1 MRRDWIVV
9 LLRMAVLL
17 VLLLGLLGGYV
28 VSAQDS
34 PTAEPAE
41 PVARFFLYY
50 SPSCPHCHEV
60 MENYLPTVYEKYGT
74 QVEHQYIDIS
84 TDSETY
90 ITMLRLETKLGVA
103 EALMGSVPA
112 LVIGDKVLI
121 GGAEIPAKLEGYID
135 EYLAEGGVDFPS
147 LEDLPEVVLPTPAP
161 YVQILVFLDASHSD
175 FEELNNLITSLIQE
189 YPNQLQP
196 YAVDVTVEENSN
208 LLAELHTAL
217 GVSAAA
223 PGTPEVLID
232 RRLLVGIQEIRS
244 ELPGLIDEGLAQGGS
259 IIPPWEELVG
269 TTPTDT
275 VTPEP
280 ESTESASGE
289 ELVGSTPT
297 DAVTPEPEGTE
308 ATPRAIY
315 VAYFEQAGC
324 QECARTVY
332 DLKVV
337 QEQYPQLVVESFPM
351 EEAQNKALN
360 EWLCDKLGVP
370 EEERLSTPM
379 VFVGDD
385 VLIGTDAN
393 LSNLLTIVAK
403 YAETG
408 AERTWDDFDP
418 EEGEKG
424 IVDRF
429 LSFGVLT
436 VVGAG
441 LIDGLNPC
449 AFATLVFFIS
459 YMAFTGR
466 RGRDV
471 LFVGI
476 SFTLG
481 VFLTYLLVGVGLL
494 KVVQSLS
501 FFTALGRWVYLLTAL
516 LCFVLAI
523 LTFRDFFKAR
533 EGGATDMT
541 LKLPLNLRRRINKV
555 IRESAQ
561 VRAFVAMAFVTGFIV
576 SLLEL
581 ACTGQV
587 YLPTIVYVMSQP
599 DLATQAFLYLLLYC
613 LMFVL
618 PLVLVFVLS
627 YFGTS
632 SEQLGQFINRH
643 TSTIKF
649 VTGLLF
655 VALTLWMTWTLA
667 PLFGIHSPW
676 HWVLMGA
683 MLVIIL
689 TAVVVWHYVDERTPS
704 KPVPHRRRHRA

>member
-1 MRRDWIVV
+1 MRRDRLVV
-9 LLRMAVLL
+9 LLRMLGLL
-17 VLLLGLLGGYV
+17 VLLLALPGGRV

-34 PTAEPAE
+34 PTGEPDG
-41 PVARFFLYY
+41 PVVRFFLFY
-50 SPSCPHCHEV
+50 SPTCPHCHEV
-60 MENYLPTVYEKYGT
+60 MENYLPTVYEKYGS

-84 TDSETY
+84 ADSESY
-90 ITMLRLETKLGVA
+90 VTMLRLETKLGVSQD
-103 EALMGSVPA
+103 LMGSVPA

-121 GGAEIPAKLEGYID
+121 GGADIPARLEGYID

-147 LEDLPEVVLPTPAP
+147 LEDLPEVVLPTPGP
-161 YVQILVFLDASHSD
+161 SVQILVFLDSSHSD
-175 FEELNNLITSLIQE
+175 FEELNTLVASLIQA

-196 YAVDVTVEENSN
+196 YAIDLTADENST

-244 ELPGLIDEGLAQGGS
+244 ELPGLIDWYLAQGGS
-259 IIPPWEELVG
+259 TIPPWEDLVG
-269 TTPTDT
+269 GTPTGT
-275 VTPEP
+275 V
-280 ESTESASGE
+280 A
-289 ELVGSTPT
+289 
-297 DAVTPEPEGTE
+297 PEPEGTE
-308 ATPRAIY
+308 AAPKAIY
-315 VAYFEQAGC
+315 VAYFEEAGC
-324 QECARTVY
+324 QECARTTY

-337 QEQYPQLVVESFPM
+337 QEQYPQLIVESFAI
-351 EEAQNKALN
+351 EEAENKALN
-360 EWLCDKLGVP
+360 EWLCDKYGVP
-370 EEERLSTPM
+370 EVERLSTPM
-379 VFVGDD
+379 LFVGDD

-393 LSNLLTIVAK
+393 LSNLLATVPK

-418 EEGEKG
+418 EAGEKG

-436 VVGAG
+436 VLGAG

-466 RGRDV
+466 RGRDI

-481 VFLTYLLVGVGLL
+481 VFLTYLLIGVGLL

-516 LCFVLAI
+516 LCLALAV

-533 EGGATDMT
+533 RGEATDMA
-541 LKLPLNLRRRINKV
+541 LKLPLDLRRRINKV
-555 IRESAQ
+555 IRESSQ
-561 VRAFVAMAFVTGFIV
+561 VRAFVAMALVTGFIV

-613 LMFVL
+613 LMFIL
-618 PLVLVFVLS
+618 PLVVVFALS

-649 VTGLLF
+649 ITGLLF
-655 VALTLWMTWTLA
+655 VALTLWMTWTVA
-667 PLFGIHSPW
+667 PLFGIRSPGN
-676 HWVLMGA
+676 WVLMGA

-689 TAVVVWHYVDERTPS
+689 VAVVSWHYVDKR
-704 KPVPHRRRHRA
+704 KPVKPATRRRRRRA

>member
-9 LLRMAVLL
+9 LLRIAVLL
-17 VLLLGLLGGYV
+17 VLLLGLAGGYV
-28 VSAQDS
+28 ASAQDS
-34 PTAEPAE
+34 PTAEP
-41 PVARFFLYY
+41 VARFFLFY

-74 QVEHQYIDIS
+74 QVEYEYIDIS
-84 TDSETY
+84 ADSENY
-90 ITMLRLETKLGVA
+90 MTMLRLETKLGVP
-103 EALMGSVPA
+103 EDLIGSVPT

-121 GGAEIPAKLEGYID
+121 GGAEIPDRLEGYID

-161 YVQILVFLDASHSD
+161 SVQILVFLDASHSD
-175 FEELNNLITSLIQE
+175 FEALNTLITSLIQE

-196 YAVDVTVEENSN
+196 YAIDVTVEENSSR
-208 LLAELHTAL
+208 LAEIHEAL

-232 RRLLVGIQEIRS
+232 RHLLVGIQEIRS
-244 ELPGLIDEGLAQGGS
+244 ELPGLIDEYLAQGGS
-259 IIPPWEELVG
+259 TIPPWEELTG
-269 TTPTDT
+269 ATPTDT
-275 VTPEP
+275 VAPEP
-280 ESTESASGE
+280 ESTA
-289 ELVGSTPT
+289 
-297 DAVTPEPEGTE
+297 
-308 ATPRAIY
+308 ATPSAIY

-337 QEQYPQLVVESFPM
+337 QEQYPQVVVETFPM
-351 EEAQNKALN
+351 EEAENKALN
-360 EWLCDKLGVP
+360 EWLCDKYGVP

-393 LSNLLTIVAK
+393 LSNLLTVVAK
-403 YAETG
+403 YAESG
-408 AERTWDDFDP
+408 SERTWDDFDP

-436 VVGAG
+436 VLGAG

-466 RGRDV
+466 RGRDI

-516 LCFVLAI
+516 LCFALAI

-533 EGGATDMT
+533 EGEATDMT

-561 VRAFVAMAFVTGFIV
+561 VRAFVAMAFVTGFVV

-618 PLVLVFVLS
+618 PLVVVFALS

-649 VTGLLF
+649 ITGLLF
-655 VALTLWMTWTLA
+655 VALALWMTWTLA
-667 PLFGIHSPW
+667 PLFAIHSPW
-676 HWVLMGA
+676 NWVLIGA
-683 MLVIIL
+683 VLVTIVVG
-689 TAVVVWHYVDERTPS
+689 VVVWHYVDKRTPR
-704 KPVPHRRRHRA
+704 KPVPRRRRRRA

>member
-1 MRRDWIVV
+1 MN
-9 LLRMAVLL
+9 
-17 VLLLGLLGGYV
+17 
-28 VSAQDS
+28 
-34 PTAEPAE
+34 T
-41 PVARFFLYY
+41 
-50 SPSCPHCHEV
+50 
-60 MENYLPTVYEKYGT
+60 
-74 QVEHQYIDIS
+74 
-84 TDSETY
+84 
-90 ITMLRLETKLGVA
+90 
-103 EALMGSVPA
+103 
-112 LVIGDKVLI
+112 
-121 GGAEIPAKLEGYID
+121 
-135 EYLAEGGVDFPS
+135 
-147 LEDLPEVVLPTPAP
+147 
-161 YVQILVFLDASHSD
+161 
-175 FEELNNLITSLIQE
+175 LITSLIQE

-196 YAVDVTVEENSN
+196 YAIDVTVEENSSR
-208 LLAELHTAL
+208 LAEIHEAL

-232 RRLLVGIQEIRS
+232 RHLLVGIQEIRS
-244 ELPGLIDEGLAQGGS
+244 ELPGLIDEYLAQGGS
-259 IIPPWEELVG
+259 TIPSWEELTGATPTDTVAPEPESTEATPGEEPVG
-269 TTPTDT
+269 GTPTDT
-275 VTPEP
+275 VTPVP
-280 ESTESASGE
+280 ESTE
-289 ELVGSTPT
+289 
-297 DAVTPEPEGTE
+297 
-308 ATPRAIY
+308 ATPSAIY

-337 QEQYPQLVVESFPM
+337 QEQYPQVVVESFPM
-351 EEAQNKALN
+351 EEAENKALN
-360 EWLCDKLGVP
+360 EWLCDKYSVP

-393 LSNLLTIVAK
+393 LSNLLTVVAK
-403 YAETG
+403 YAESG

-418 EEGEKG
+418 EEGERG

-436 VVGAG
+436 VLGAG

-476 SFTLG
+476 AFTLG

-516 LCFVLAI
+516 LCFALAI

-533 EGGATDMT
+533 EGEATDMT

-561 VRAFVAMAFVTGFIV
+561 VRAFVAMAFVTGFVV

-599 DLATQAFLYLLLYC
+599 DLSTQAFLYLLLYC

-618 PLVLVFVLS
+618 PLVVVFALS

-649 VTGLLF
+649 ITGLLF
-655 VALTLWMTWTLA
+655 VALALWMTWTLA
-667 PLFGIHSPW
+667 PLFAIHSPW
-676 HWVLMGA
+676 NWVLIGA
-683 MLVIIL
+683 VLVTIVVG
-689 TAVVVWHYVDERTPS
+689 VVVWHYVDKRTPR
-704 KPVPHRRRHRA
+704 KPVPRRRRRRA